1 LLVRRLHRAPSTPRR
16 WAVVDA
22 RPGKEAAWWGSFDV
36 DEELLA
42 VDPHD
47 PAGHASGDPILL
59 VCTHGR
65 RDACCA
71 QRGWP
76 VVAALTESF
85 PDWSWQC
92 SHVGGDRFA
101 ANLVVLPHGLY
112 YGRLTPSHALDV
124 VRGHLDGRVTT
135 DVLRGRSCF
144 PPAVQAAQHYAR
156 ETLDVD
162 AIDALSP
169 LGLER
174 QGDGGVAVRLAGE
187 DDAVI
192 TVVVEARESRPI
204 SRLTCAATGAT
215 SMLVWEL
222 QAITTARG

>member
-1 LLVRRLHRAPSTPRR
+1 MRRLHRAPGTPRR

-22 RPGKEAAWWGSFDV
+22 RPGKEAARWGSFDA
-36 DEELLA
+36 DEELLG
-42 VDPHD
+42 VDPRD
-47 PAGHASGDPILL
+47 PAGHASADPILL

-112 YGRLTPSHALDV
+112 YGRLTPSLALDV
-124 VRGHLDGRVTT
+124 VRRHLDGRVTT

-144 PPAVQAAQHYAR
+144 APAVQAAQHYAR
-156 ETLDVD
+156 EALEVD
-162 AIDALSP
+162 TINGLSP

-174 QGDGGVAVRLAGE
+174 QGDGAVAVLLAG
-187 DDAVI
+187 DDGELS
-192 TVVVEARESRPI
+192 VVVEARESEPI
-204 SRLTCAATGAT
+204 PRLTCSATGAT
-215 SMLVWEL
+215 SMLVWAL
-222 QAITTARG
+222 RTITSARG